1 MNLYVIL
8 SDTFIGANVRYRS
21 NQPLLEL
28 PDTAIFFQL
37 NVINGKKFAN
47 SVSPSFKWKCLQI
60 RWIFHRIVHWEKAKS
75 GYHLLPKIV

>member
-21 NQPLLEL
+21 NQSLLEL

-37 NVINGKKFAN
+37 NVINGRSLLTLFHLHLSENAYKLGGYFTALSIEKKQRAAT
-47 SVSPSFKWKCLQI
+47 I
-60 RWIFHRIVHWEKAKS
+60 
-75 GYHLLPKIV
+75 Y